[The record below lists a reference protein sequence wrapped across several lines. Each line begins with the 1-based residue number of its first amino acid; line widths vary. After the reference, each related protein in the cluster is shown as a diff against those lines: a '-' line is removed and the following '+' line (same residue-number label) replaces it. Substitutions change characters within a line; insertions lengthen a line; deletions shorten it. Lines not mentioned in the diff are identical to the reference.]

1 MYSVSNVTPFEKGF
15 NNPKKKTPK
24 LLSFFISLHNKI
36 MGTAQENFDKGVEL
50 RLQGNE
56 AFKKQDLKQ
65 GN

>member
-1 MYSVSNVTPFEKGF
+1 
-15 NNPKKKTPK
+15 
-24 LLSFFISLHNKI
+24 

-65 GN
+65 GNQILTFKEPL